1 MKGNLKRTTGNSLSP
16 LVTQNKDVGA
26 ASQTL
31 LTEVKLRLGGRLY
44 CGAIPVSAAF
54 VIALVHLQGL
64 ESDSMAF
71 V

>member
-1 MKGNLKRTTGNSLSP
+1 M
-16 LVTQNKDVGA
+16 TQNKDIGD
-26 ASQTL
+26 ASQTS

-54 VIALVHLQGL
+54 VIARVHLQGL